1 MSQQPQNAGTNQPSD
16 LSQTAP
22 THVTDMRAQIFGN
35 ALVLFPHI
43 VQLHSEKYKYPK
55 FPPLRAKDIFE
66 ITIGLRDDYDKSDYT
81 ARLTYRHNMAPALHI
96 LLLGSAPKPTAQLA
110 LLDLLDTTCTMLGT
124 DEANIIERPPGA
136 RVLHP
141 VFYGSHE
148 GARDVEMERA
158 RDIVIRLRETIRS
171 VKAATEAARVV
182 EGDVVESREASTLS
196 TNAPSRENTV
206 DGRSLFAPS
215 LPTTGQT
222 TFAQLPASTGATAWP
237 GGSYYDSASSAAAQ
251 ARIDGLLGT
260 NARPARNI
268 QTPLEDPQTPTR
280 SSRTGEGGS
289 SNTLKAGGKVYCT
302 HWISCGE
309 CDYTQRGCRYK
320 HEMPDEATLTTLCF
334 RFVPQWWQDKL
345 KADADAADAELRR
358 VQAQTHA
365 REEDEQARLRTQARE
380 QDEQAARLQAVD
392 QAWQNE
398 EQAQEQQAQEQ
409 NLGPNRERH

>member
-22 THVTDMRAQIFGN
+22 TYVTDMRAQIFGN

-43 VQLHSEKYKYPK
+43 VQLFSEKYPK

-66 ITIGLRDDYDKSDYT
+66 ITISRRDDYDRSDYT
-81 ARLTYRHNMAPALHI
+81 ARLTHRHNMAPALHV

-110 LLDLLDTTCTMLGT
+110 LLDLLDTTCTMLGV

-158 RDIVIRLRETIRS
+158 RDIVTRLRETIRS
-171 VKAATEAARVV
+171 VKAAREAARVV
-182 EGDVVESREASTLS
+182 EVDVAESREASTLAP
-196 TNAPSRENTV
+196 NASSRQNTV
-206 DGRSLFAPS
+206 DDRSPS
-215 LPTTGQT
+215 ATPLPTASQT
-222 TFAQLPASTGATAWP
+222 TSRQPPASTEATAWR
-237 GGSYYDSASSAAAQ
+237 GGSLYDSAASVAAQ

-260 NARPARNI
+260 NSRPARKI
-268 QTPLEDPQTPTR
+268 QTPPEDPQTPTR

-289 SNTLKAGGKVYCT
+289 SNTLKAGSKVYCT
-302 HWISCGE
+302 HWISYGE
-309 CDYTQRGCRYK
+309 CDFTQRGCRYK

-345 KADADAADAELRR
+345 KADADAADAELGR

-380 QDEQAARLQAVD
+380 QDEQARLQAVD
-392 QAWQNE
+392 QAGQNE
-398 EQAQEQQAQEQ
+398 EQAQEQRAQEQ
-409 NLGPNRERH
+409 NLRLNLERHQL